1 MIAAWFDG
9 NGMPDGWLFWLVLAA
24 ALGIAVVGGVFYAFS
39 TFVMQALRRLP
50 PHEGIAA
57 MQSINIAVI
66 NPLFLGLFLG
76 TALLCVVVTIPAL
89 SRHRDPGTTYLLAG
103 SALSLLGTFGVT
115 IACNVPLNNQLAPLQ
130 PNAPGAPYHWA
141 RYVSRWTAWNH
152 VRTIAALLAAAAFI
166 LALRR

>member
-1 MIAAWFDG
+1 
-9 NGMPDGWLFWLVLAA
+9 MPDDWLSWLAFAA
-24 ALGIAVVGGVFYAFS
+24 ALTSALVSGVFYAFS
-39 TFVMQALRRLP
+39 TFVMKALRRLP

-76 TALLCVVVTIPAL
+76 TALLCAVMTITAL
-89 SRHRDPGTTYLLAG
+89 SRPTELGTAYLLTG
-103 SALSLLGTFGVT
+103 SALYLLGTFRVT
-115 IACNVPLNNQLAPLQ
+115 IACNVPLNNQLTPLH
-130 PNAPGAPYHWA
+130 PNAPDAPDHWV

-152 VRTIAALLAAAAFI
+152 LRTIAALLAAASFI